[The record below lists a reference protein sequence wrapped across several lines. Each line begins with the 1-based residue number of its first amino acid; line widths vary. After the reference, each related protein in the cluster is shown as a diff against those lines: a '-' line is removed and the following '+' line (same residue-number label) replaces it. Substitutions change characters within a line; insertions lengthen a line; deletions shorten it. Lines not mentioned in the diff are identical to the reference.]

1 MHRIIS
7 FLISSFP
14 YTPPGK
20 PLCVVEPRI
29 ILMTANIK
37 KDCDMQN
44 NFIGR
49 LGALF
54 AGSLVKQI
62 MIGLVAGV
70 ALAWF
75 SRDAALAVGL
85 LGELFVRALKA
96 VAPLL
101 VLVLVISSI
110 ANHQQGQKTNIRPI
124 IMLYLLSTFFAA
136 VVAVIFSHL
145 FPQTL
150 SMNVGA
156 TQITPPSGISEVLHG
171 LLMSMVSNPIEALM
185 NANYIGILVWALGL
199 GLAFRHASPSSKAFL
214 NDASNA
220 ATWVVRCVIRCAPLG
235 IFGLVASILAS
246 TGFDALWEYAN
257 LLALLLGCMLIM
269 ALVINPMLVFQKI
282 RRNPYPLVF
291 TCMRESG
298 VTAFFTRSSAANIP
312 VNMALAKR
320 LNLDED
326 TYSVSIPLG
335 ATISMAGASITIT
348 VLTLAA
354 VHTLGIAVDVPTAI
368 LLSLVASLCAC
379 GASGVAGGSLL
390 LIPVAC
396 NMFGIPNDLAMQV
409 VAVGFIIGVLQDSAE
424 TALNSSTD
432 ILFTAAVCQAEAERQ
447 PRRTVSESE

>member
-1 MHRIIS
+1 MLNNLLR
-7 FLISSFP
+7 
-14 YTPPGK
+14 
-20 PLCVVEPRI
+20 PLG
-29 ILMTANIK
+29 IL
-37 KDCDMQN
+37 
-44 NFIGR
+44 FS
-49 LGALF
+49 
-54 AGSLVKQI
+54 GSLVKQI

-70 ALAWF
+70 ALAWL

-110 ANHQQGQKTNIRPI
+110 ANHQQGQKTRIRPI

-150 SMNVGA
+150 SMDVGA
-156 TQITPPSGISEVLHG
+156 TEITPPSGITEVLHG
-171 LLMSMVSNPIEALM
+171 LLMSMVANPIEALM
-185 NANYIGILVWALGL
+185 NANYIGILVWAIGL

-246 TGFDALWEYAN
+246 TGFGALWQYAH
-257 LLALLLGCMLIM
+257 LLTLLIGCMLIM
-269 ALVINPMLVFQKI
+269 ALVVNPMLVFQKI

-291 TCMRESG
+291 TCLRESG

-447 PRRTVSESE
+447 PRTAG

>member
-1 MHRIIS
+1 
-7 FLISSFP
+7 
-14 YTPPGK
+14 
-20 PLCVVEPRI
+20 
-29 ILMTANIK
+29 
-37 KDCDMQN
+37 MQN
-44 NFIGR
+44 NLSRVAGV
-49 LGALF
+49 LF
-54 AGSLVKQI
+54 KGSLVKQI
-62 MIGLVAGV
+62 MVGLVAGV
-70 ALAWF
+70 ALAWL
-75 SRDAALAVGL
+75 SRDAALAAGL

-101 VLVLVISSI
+101 VLVLVIASI

-124 IMLYLLSTFFAA
+124 IMLYLLSTLFAA
-136 VVAVIFSHL
+136 MIAVIFSHL

-150 SMNVGA
+150 SLVAGD
-156 TQITPPSGISEVLHG
+156 TTITPPSGITEVLHG
-171 LLMSMVSNPIEALM
+171 LLMSMVANPFEALM

-199 GLAFRHASPSSKAFL
+199 GLAFRHASPGTKDFL
-214 NDASNA
+214 NDASHA

-246 TGFDALWEYAN
+246 TGFGALWEYGS
-257 LLALLLGCMLIM
+257 LLVLLIGCMLFM
-269 ALVINPMLVFQKI
+269 ALIVNPLLVYQKI

-291 TCMRESG
+291 TCIRESG

-354 VHTLGIAVDVPTAI
+354 VHTLGINVDVPTAI
-368 LLSLVASLCAC
+368 LLSLVATLCAC

-432 ILFTAAVCQAEAERQ
+432 IPFTAAVCQAEAERQ
-447 PRRTVSESE
+447 PGTAT